1 MLRVTTKEILEQL
14 EKLFP
19 NAKCELNHRNVY
31 ELSIAVILSAQTTD
45 ERVNLITPNLFEK
58 YPTLDSLAS
67 SNQSDVEK
75 IIQSVGLYQTKAKN
89 IIGFSKMVLD
99 VYNGIIPSTI
109 EELVKLPGVG
119 RKTANVIVS
128 VAYNLP
134 GLAVDT
140 HVTRVSK
147 RLGLVNEEDNA
158 DIIEQKLKN
167 LFDIN
172 DWGRVHHLL
181 IFFGR
186 YMCIAKKPLCDN
198 CPFINRCTKK

>member
-1 MLRVTTKEILEQL
+1 MLKETTKELLKKLEN
-14 EKLFP
+14 LFP
-19 NAKCELNHRNVY
+19 NAKCELIHKNAY
-31 ELSIAVILSAQTTD
+31 ELSIAVIMSAQTTD
-45 ERVNLITPNLFEK
+45 ERVNLVTPILFEK
-58 YPTLDSLAS
+58 YPTIDLLA
-67 SNQSDVEK
+67 NADQKDVEK
-75 IIQSVGLYQTKAKN
+75 IIQSVGLYQTKARN
-89 IIGFSKMVLD
+89 IIGFSKMIID
-99 VYNGIIPSTI
+99 EYNGEIPNEI
-109 EELVKLPGVG
+109 DELIKLPGVG

-147 RLGLVNEEDNA
+147 RLGLVDEDDNA
-158 DIIEQKLKN
+158 EVIERKLKT

-186 YMCIAKKPLCDN
+186 YMCIAKKPLCDA
-198 CPFINRCTKK
+198 CPFTKRCTKK